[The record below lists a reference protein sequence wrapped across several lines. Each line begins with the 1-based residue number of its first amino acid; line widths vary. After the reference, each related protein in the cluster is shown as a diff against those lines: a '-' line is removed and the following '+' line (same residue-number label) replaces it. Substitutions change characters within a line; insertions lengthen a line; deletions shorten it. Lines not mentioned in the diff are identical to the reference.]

1 MSGKFADF
9 TGTARRVLVACHPKP
24 FDTHWLKAEIM
35 AEEGKNARY
44 ETIDDISGGD
54 YTGDILTVYPG
65 NTPKTWVAGH
75 KNTFDSVYLPDCGGE
90 WFELMEERSKAEAM
104 YTTDLYFMIDRL
116 KVLLKPKG
124 KLYLGKWL
132 TDAKAEAARVR
143 KLGFAASV
151 EVKLLGDATFIV
163 LSFDESRDK
172 SGTR

>member
-1 MSGKFADF
+1 MQPSGKFA
-9 TGTARRVLVACHPKP
+9 GRVACHPVR
-24 FDTHWLKAEIM
+24 HAAE
-35 AEEGKNARY
+35 GGDHGGGGNA
-44 ETIDDISGGD
+44 TTQD